1 MSFFSISNLVNG
13 MREQQQQQQQQQQPQ
28 QQDSERKG
36 RSATSIPSIP
46 SFRPT
51 QFNTT
56 NFPSIIGQM
65 TMTNNWIVK
74 GSLQTNDDWWFV

>member
-1 MSFFSISNLVNG
+1 

-36 RSATSIPSIP
+36 RSATSIPS
-46 SFRPT
+46 FRPT

-65 TMTNNWIVK
+65 TMTNN
-74 GSLQTNDDWWFV
+74 